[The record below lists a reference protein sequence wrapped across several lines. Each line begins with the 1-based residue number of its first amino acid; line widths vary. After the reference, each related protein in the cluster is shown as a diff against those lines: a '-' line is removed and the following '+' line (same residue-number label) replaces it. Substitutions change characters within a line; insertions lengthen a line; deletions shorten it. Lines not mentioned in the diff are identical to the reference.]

1 MKKPVLI
8 LVMIKGI
15 IFDFDGVITESVH
28 IKSAGFSEIYKPYG
42 PATVKKVVK
51 HHEANGGMSRFKK
64 IKFYHKTF
72 LNTSLSNQEINHIA
86 NQFSEYVVD
95 RVVNAQYVPDALEF
109 IKHSYGNYK
118 LFISTGTPTTE
129 IKKIL
134 KLKKIMKYFKSVYGS
149 PALKNDHVK
158 VICSEYNLKSD
169 ELIFF
174 GDSKTDM
181 EAAAANGIKFILRL
195 NVHNKQFFQD
205 YRGHK
210 ICNFKSLDIS
220 SIS

>member
-8 LVMIKGI
+8 LVMFKGI
-15 IFDFDGVITESVH
+15 IFDFDGVITESVQ

-42 PATVKKVVK
+42 PPTVKKVVK

-95 RVVNAQYVPDALEF
+95 RVVNAQYLPNALEF

-118 LFISTGTPTTE
+118 LFISTGTPTIE
-129 IKKIL
+129 IKKIRDL
-134 KLKKIMKYFKSVYGS
+134 LYQIGYMDYELYSKKMDDGEKG
-149 PALKNDHVK
+149 DHIHEGVNPR
-158 VICSEYNLKSD
+158 S
-169 ELIFF
+169 
-174 GDSKTDM
+174 G
-181 EAAAANGIKFILRL
+181 
-195 NVHNKQFFQD
+195 
-205 YRGHK
+205 
-210 ICNFKSLDIS
+210 
-220 SIS
+220 

>member
-1 MKKPVLI
+1 ML
-8 LVMIKGI
+8 KGI

-72 LNTSLSNQEINHIA
+72 LNTSLSNQEINYIA

-95 RVVNAQYVPDALEF
+95 RVVNAQYVPNALEF
-109 IKHSYGNYK
+109 IKHNYGNYK
-118 LFISTGTPTTE
+118 LFISTGTPTAE
-129 IKKIL
+129 MKNIL
-134 KLKKIMKYFKSVYGS
+134 KLKKIIKYFTGIYGS

-210 ICNFKSLDIS
+210 IYNFKSLNIS
-220 SIS
+220 SIR

>member
-1 MKKPVLI
+1 MF
-8 LVMIKGI
+8 KGI
-15 IFDFDGVITESVH
+15 IFDFDGVITESVQ

-86 NQFSEYVVD
+86 NQFSEYVVN

-149 PALKNDHVK
+149 PASKSNHIN
-158 VICSEYNLKSD
+158 VICTENNIKSD

-174 GDSKTDM
+174 GDSYSDL
-181 EAAAANGIKFILRL
+181 EAATKNSVKFVLRL
-195 NVHNKQFFQD
+195 HEHNKKYFQD

-210 ICNFKSLDIS
+210 IYNFKSLDIL
-220 SIS
+220 SIR

>member
-1 MKKPVLI
+1 MF
-8 LVMIKGI
+8 KGM
-15 IFDFDGVITESVH
+15 IFDFDGVITESVQ

-95 RVVNAQYVPDALEF
+95 RVVNAQYVPNALEF
-109 IKHSYGNYK
+109 IKHSYCNYI
-118 LFISTGTPTTE
+118 LFISTGTPTAE
-129 IKKIL
+129 MKNIL
-134 KLKKIMKYFKSVYGS
+134 KLKKIIKYFTGIYGS

-169 ELIFF
+169 ELLFF

-210 ICNFKSLDIS
+210 IYNFKSLDIS
-220 SIS
+220 SIR